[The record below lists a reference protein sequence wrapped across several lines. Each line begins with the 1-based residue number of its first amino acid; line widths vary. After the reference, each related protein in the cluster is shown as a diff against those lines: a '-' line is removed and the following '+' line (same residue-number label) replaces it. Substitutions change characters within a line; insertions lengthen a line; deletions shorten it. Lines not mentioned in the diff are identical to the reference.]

1 MPKVTVYVSD
11 DQLDQLKA
19 VRGFGRGGISKLFQ
33 AFLESATSG
42 SAPSGRYDYAR
53 KLMPLHAA
61 VERHR
66 RRLARKVQ
74 AGGPPADGGP
84 VSAALAILLYKPL
97 VEEDPARAEAFERE
111 FSRFGLDELVSSE
124 TEDVDL
130 LAEPDEDEE
139 VGDDDAVELPDF
151 FAPFAGM
158 RFGETVQDALKGV
171 HALKLGLRDVKD
183 EERELRRFARDRAR
197 RPGER
202 GRGSGRIRIVIS
214 SDDDPRDVLT
224 ATDFET
230 FTSRHDDWQPGRKL
244 TPSQM
249 ETVRE
254 LLIVRAGG
262 DPTEPDTDDEADVA
276 GARTEHE
283 TEAEREVREAVTK
296 AKEEQKD
303 SKEGGE

>member
-19 VRGFGRGGISKLFQ
+19 VRGFGRGGVSKLFQ

-42 SAPSGRYDYAR
+42 STPAGRYDYAR

-84 VSAALAILLYKPL
+84 VSAALAILLYKRL
-97 VEEDPARAEAFERE
+97 VDADPSRAEAFEKE
-111 FSRFGLDELVSSE
+111 FARFGLDELVTTE
-124 TEDVDL
+124 TEGVDL
-130 LAEPDEDEE
+130 LAEPEESEE
-139 VGDDDAVELPDF
+139 VDDDDNELGDF
-151 FAPFAGM
+151 LSPFAGI
-158 RFGETVQDALKGV
+158 RLGETVQDALKGM
-171 HALKLGLRDVKD
+171 HALKVGFRDERD
-183 EERELRRFARDRAR
+183 RDRQRERELRRTAVRAAR
-197 RPGER
+197 RATG
-202 GRGSGRIRIVIS
+202 GGRIRVVVS

-224 ATDFET
+224 ATDFGT
-230 FTSRHDDWQPGRKL
+230 FTSRHDDWKAGQPL

-262 DPTEPDTDDEADVA
+262 DPAEPDHDEDAGDATTPAADAAKDEGAKGTDEE
-276 GARTEHE
+276 GAE
-283 TEAEREVREAVTK
+283 
-296 AKEEQKD
+296 
-303 SKEGGE
+303 